1 MAILGIGLMAVE
13 NDFTAAVR
21 GRSFSR
27 HTAIKVSG
35 IEAKV
40 TKVILE
46 KGSNL
51 SKSDQNAGS
60 NIGFYDGGC
69 VIEVAHCLTHDFKLL
84 EPDIKS
90 KKEGVQQLISSG
102 KIGESLLGSMA
113 IDEILLPL

>member
-1 MAILGIGLMAVE
+1 MKFVISGNFGNWFDGSR

-51 SKSDQNAGS
+51 SRSD
-60 NIGFYDGGC
+60 
-69 VIEVAHCLTHDFKLL
+69 
-84 EPDIKS
+84 
-90 KKEGVQQLISSG
+90 
-102 KIGESLLGSMA
+102 
-113 IDEILLPL
+113 